1 MKRAGWKKVDFN
13 NGKITANILQ
23 TAFPMLIAQVLNL
36 LYSIVDRMYIG
47 RIPDAGTE
55 ALAAVGLCYPIIIL
69 ITGFTNMFGLGG
81 SPLFSMALGEDDREK
96 ARQIQNTAF
105 RLLLIV
111 ALCILVIGEVFAS
124 PLLVLFGA
132 DAGDLS
138 MALSYLRIYLLGT
151 VFIMLSTGMNPYINA
166 QGFAVNGMIS
176 VTIGA
181 AANLILD
188 PIFIFALGLEVQGAA
203 IATVLSQLFSMSY
216 VLYFFFFSGKNEFRL
231 RFRFHFPHAK
241 DIVTLGISPFIMQVT
256 NSLVQ
261 IVCNN
266 VLMTFGGS
274 VYVSVMTIVSSVR
287 SVLDT
292 PVMAIAEGAS
302 PVLSFNYGARRP
314 KNVRKAMNVLIALA
328 FPYTVVIWALI
339 MAVPEIF
346 VRIFSSSTEIMADA
360 SHALHLYFFAFVFQ
374 SFQYCGQT
382 VFKALGKKV
391 QNVFFSLFR
400 KVVLVVPLTI
410 LLPRLF
416 DLGTDGVF
424 MAEPIS
430 NVIGGLA
437 CFITMLVMVLR
448 ELKKMEETHPES

>member
-81 SPLFSMALGEDDREK
+81 SPLFSMALGEDDRAK

-188 PIFIFALGLEVQGAA
+188 PVFIFALGLEVQGAA

-314 KNVRKAMNVLIALA
+314 KNVRKAMKVLIALA